1 MLPHHVSDH
10 KIIQVKVVLQRLGQ
24 TELTFKKGQQYKK
37 PCWLS
42 TRRWN
47 HLFHTAFTQG
57 MQDDWKE
64 VCACMEDPA
73 QSLSLHD
80 SSEDLDQSLVD
91 YMWKFTTTK
100 LLWTFKTA
108 YYLAL
113 LELPDNP
120 DCFEDE
126 NECTINKLL
135 KSCGSIIE
143 DEKQVQCEE
152 RSWLCP
158 FCTFKVQVG
167 KQSRVASDL
176 IAKHLR
182 SAHQSQRL
190 EMIRKNADKGI
201 SNIPWTGLGLRK
213 LLAPCPFVECA
224 NLDNLC
230 EMIRRLTDEIKTL
243 EENSK
248 HLATSSTAQGGGG
261 SFKNRKPIGEIGCC
275 ESRMAERSH

>member
-80 SSEDLDQSLVD
+80 SSEDLGQSLVD

-120 DCFEDE
+120 DC
-126 NECTINKLL
+126 L
-135 KSCGSIIE
+135 
-143 DEKQVQCEE
+143 EE
-152 RSWLCP
+152 IYRITHLANNM
-158 FCTFKVQVG
+158 Q
-167 KQSRVASDL
+167 QSRHEVGTQQRSFEVSGNKRGIRVQKLRNQLGRALELKLRWERNRWNKVTERLVAKL
-176 IAKHLR
+176 FPFK
-182 SAHQSQRL
+182 
-190 EMIRKNADKGI
+190 RKRCQ
-201 SNIPWTGLGLRK
+201 P
-213 LLAPCPFVECA
+213 
-224 NLDNLC
+224 
-230 EMIRRLTDEIKTL
+230 
-243 EENSK
+243 
-248 HLATSSTAQGGGG
+248 
-261 SFKNRKPIGEIGCC
+261 
-275 ESRMAERSH
+275 